1 MRGIRKLLALLLCV
15 CLLLPCVT
23 VGTYAETTAS
33 GTCGDNLTWELDDQ
47 GTLTV
52 SGTGPMSDYS
62 VDDAPWYENRDQI
75 TRVVIQE
82 GVTTVGHC
90 AFEDC
95 AVETVSLP
103 DSLTALEIGAFYS
116 CTHLDSVDIPAG
128 VTSIAHN
135 AFGYSTVTALNV
147 DPANAV
153 YASADGVLFSKDGT
167 TLVTY
172 PAGRPDTSYTI
183 PAGVTAIGESA
194 FYTNRYLTELVIPE
208 GVTTLG
214 PSALRDFRSLPE
226 INLPAS
232 ISTIGEWAL
241 SESRFVTAVNCSEN
255 NPDFSSLDGVLFSKD
270 QTRLIVYPA
279 GRPADSYAI
288 PDGVTSIANAAFNTA
303 ALLKTVTMP
312 DSVTVLGKNVFS
324 GSRKLE
330 QVTLSANLTEIP
342 WHTFSRCEKLGSI
355 VIPEGVTLIDSFA
368 FRSCSVLADVTIP
381 ASVTEIR
388 ANAFSVCSALA
399 DVYYGGAEAQW
410 NQIQIAAAGNA
421 RLIVATIHYNGEGP
435 VVDEIAI
442 DETHFPDANFRS
454 YVAENFDTDGNGA
467 LSTAEIAQVDEIN
480 VSERDI
486 TSLKG
491 VEYFTALKW
500 LYCCNNQLTTLDVSA
515 NTALVDLECG
525 DNQLTSLDVSRNT
538 ELTGLCCENNQLTA
552 LDISRNTKLLGLDC
566 SNNRLAS
573 LDASKC
579 PDIVRLYCSN
589 NQLTML
595 DVSSNGSLMYLY
607 CQNNRLASLS
617 LSGSPSMWQLSCYGN
632 SIAELDIS
640 ACLYL
645 LGAYVY
651 GDTYE
656 TEVYREYESE
666 GGESMYIDLT
676 TVVTGVPHTGPEITG
691 QPQDYTGAVGETA
704 NFTVEA
710 QGEGLTYQWQYK
722 SLKDGKWYTTT
733 TTGYN
738 TPTMSIAVTNNRNG
752 MQFRCKVTDG
762 SGDVVYSNAAA
773 IHVGAALAIT
783 GQPTDFTGP
792 VGATATFTV
801 VATGTGL

>member
-23 VGTYAETTAS
+23 VGAYAETTAS

-153 YASADGVLFSKDGT
+153 YTSADGVLFSKDGT

-241 SESRFVTAVNCSEN
+241 SESRSVTAVNCSEN

-288 PDGVTSIANAAFNTA
+288 PDGVTSIANAAFNNA

-388 ANAFSVCSALA
+388 ANAFSACNALA
-399 DVYYGGAEAQW
+399 DVYYGGTEAQW
-410 NQIQIAAAGNA
+410 NQIQIAATGNA

-442 DETHFPDANFRS
+442 DETNFPDANFRS

-486 TSLKG
+486 ASLKG

-500 LYCCNNQLTTLDVSA
+500 LYCYNNQLTT
-515 NTALVDLECG
+515 
-525 DNQLTSLDVSRNT
+525 
-538 ELTGLCCENNQLTA
+538 
-552 LDISRNTKLLGLDC
+552 
-566 SNNRLAS
+566 
-573 LDASKC
+573 
-579 PDIVRLYCSN
+579 
-589 NQLTML
+589 L

-640 ACLYL
+640 ACSYL

-656 TEVYREYESE
+656 TETYRAYESE

-704 NFTVEA
+704 SFTVEA
-710 QGEGLTYQWQYK
+710 SGEGLTYQWQYK
-722 SLKDGKWYTTT
+722 SLKDGKWYNTT

-738 TPTMSIAVTNNRNG
+738 TPTMSIKVTSARNG
-752 MQFRCKVTDG
+752 MQFRCKVTGG
-762 SGDVVYSNAAA
+762 STTVISDAATLR
-773 IHVGAALAIT
+773 VGSALAIT
-783 GQPTDFTGP
+783 SQPQDFTGP
-792 VGATATFTV
+792 LNATATFTV
-801 VATGTGL
+801 EATGTGLTYQWQYKSLTEDNRSEPPTPVTNTSTVSR